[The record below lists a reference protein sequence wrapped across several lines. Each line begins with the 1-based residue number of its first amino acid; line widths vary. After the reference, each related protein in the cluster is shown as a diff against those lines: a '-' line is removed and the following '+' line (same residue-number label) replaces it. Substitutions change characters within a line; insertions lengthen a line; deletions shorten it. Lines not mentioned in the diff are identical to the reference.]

1 MNTFAEQVYALVR
14 RVPKGWIVSY
24 GGVAALLGRPRAARA
39 VGRALFELP
48 EGHDVPWWR
57 VVNRNGEI
65 SIKGVLHGPA
75 RQRALLE
82 KEGVKFD
89 RAGRIDWE
97 TFGWRADDLPRT
109 ADGAIDLTAR
119 SRPKRGSGRRLRKS
133 R

>member
-1 MNTFAEQVYALVR
+1 MPRFAEQVYALVG
-14 RVPKGWIVSY
+14 RVPRGRIVSY

-48 EGHDVPWWR
+48 DGHRVPWWR

-75 RQRALLE
+75 VQRALLE

-89 RAGRIDWE
+89 PAGRIDWE
-97 TFGWRADDLPRT
+97 RFGWRADDLPRNE
-109 ADGAIDLTAR
+109 DGALDLSAIEP
-119 SRPKRGSGRRLRKS
+119 PKRSGRRGLRK
-133 R
+133 